1 MLRKLLFHRTP
12 DAAEGGGGN
21 DRYMEA
27 IDKLGKKHTKE
38 IEAVKSEQDKAVAA
52 VKAQLEKQ
60 FEEDLLKAKN
70 EAADAKKTAEDLEK
84 KMGTMQFQVGEPRI
98 KTFFAELGEKLTEH
112 KADLGKKTPFNF
124 SMDRKAVGDMSSA
137 NTTGNYFISPDT
149 RPGIV
154 LRPYEEVHMRNLLP
168 TGSTTSDTIRHV
180 RDMGGE
186 GGPDMVAPA
195 AQKPQMDRDLEIFDA
210 NVRKIA
216 VWLRVPEE
224 MIEDIPYLQSFLTN
238 IGVEEMLLV
247 EDQQI
252 LYGDGTGQNLSGLF
266 TNAVSF
272 TAGTSVIA
280 APNRFDALRAARKQM
295 RLSRRRP
302 TFYLVSPDDY
312 FMMTSAKDTTNN
324 YILMGGGNG
333 IIPNLDGVLLV
344 EHTEIADNDFLAG
357 DRRAAEI
364 VFRSNIRTNFY
375 EQDRDNA
382 IKNLVTIVIEERL
395 ALPIYYENG
404 FVKGTFTGTGGAI
417 PDLTS

>member
-1 MLRKLLFHRTP
+1 MKFYYLFRDP
-12 DAAEGGGGN
+12 DEKDKGGGS
-21 DRYMEA
+21 EA
-27 IDKLGKKHTKE
+27 ILKGIKDLGEQQKKQVKD
-38 IEAVKSEQDKAVAA
+38 IEERQQKA
-52 VKAQLEKQ
+52 L
-60 FEEDLLKAKN
+60 D
-70 EAADAKKTAEDLEK
+70 DAKKILEEDVAKANARAQKAEEKAEELEK
-84 KMGTMQFQVGEPRI
+84 KMGTLNMQAGEPRI
-98 KTFFAELGEKLTEH
+98 KTFYAELGEKMTEH
-112 KADLGKKTPFNF
+112 KDQLSKKTPFNF
-124 SMDRKAVGDMSSA
+124 SMERKAVGDMSSA
-137 NTTGNYFISPDT
+137 NTVGNYFISPDT

-154 LRPYEEVHMRNLLP
+154 LRPYEEVHMRSLLP

-266 TNAVSF
+266 TNAVAF

-295 RLSRRRP
+295 RLARRRP

-364 VFRSNIRTNFY
+364 VFRSNIRINFY

-404 FVKGTFTGTGGAI
+404 FVKGTFTGVGGAI
-417 PDLTS
+417 TDLAA